1 MSLHLLP
8 GGDKKVT
15 EVDRPNIGQ
24 TLTGPAQNADR
35 IGQSRLNMVQQ
46 QEKRDSRAVNT
57 AGKRR
62 ISPGKGGRLQLL
74 REHTEG
80 STDVYGF

>member
-8 GGDKKVT
+8 DGDKKVT

-46 QEKRDSRAVNT
+46 QEKETVE
-57 AGKRR
+57 
-62 ISPGKGGRLQLL
+62 Q
-74 REHTEG
+74 
-80 STDVYGF
+80 